1 MIIGVRGPISL
12 EDVLFI
18 SKKGNR
24 IGTVQVVR
32 ADRVLG
38 AAHIDSAIQH
48 AERAWEEGRAHAKS
62 LDVEFM
68 RYVAGERQIRKAIE
82 KMGIPETCD
91 AAVIV
96 GLGPHGTDAAHYLH
110 DSLGAK
116 RDDTVLEPT
125 MDKLRGYG
133 ITDLQLSATTPGK
146 EYDLALEAVA
156 EVDLLRT

>member
-12 EDVLFI
+12 EDVLFL

-24 IGTVQVVR
+24 IGTVQVIR

-38 AAHIDSAIQH
+38 RTHVESAIQH

-62 LDVEFM
+62 LDVEFI
-68 RYVAGERQIRKAIE
+68 RYVAGERQIRRAIE

-91 AAVIV
+91 SAVIV
-96 GLGPHGTDAAHYLH
+96 GLGPNGDDAAHYLH
-110 DSLGAK
+110 DGLGAK
-116 RDDTVLEPT
+116 RDDSVLEPS
-125 MDKLRGYG
+125 MDKLLAFG
-133 ITDLQLSATTPGK
+133 ISSNQLAATTPGN
-146 EYDLALEAVA
+146 EFDLALEAVA